1 VKHLTFATDWKD
13 QLPALFDEA
22 GEGVPAVERVDLSTD
37 PWSVAVQKWERFS
50 SVSATLAGSRM
61 GSEAARAK
69 RACPQDGSLRL
80 SMLQSDRSHGVFVF
94 DPVDFS
100 DAKGQPHRNGSVG
113 LWPV

>member
-37 PWSVAVQKWERFS
+37 PWSVAVQKRERFS

-61 GSEAARAK
+61 GSEAARK
-69 RACPQDGSLRL
+69 ACLPSRRIA
-80 SMLQSDRSHGVFVF
+80 STFHVAER
-94 DPVDFS
+94 P
-100 DAKGQPHRNGSVG
+100 
-113 LWPV
+113 

>member
-1 VKHLTFATDWKD
+1 MKLVKVCLPSNGSIYQQILG
-13 QLPALFDEA
+13 QLPCKNGKGSVACQQPSQEA
-22 GEGVPAVERVDLSTD
+22 GWVLKR
-37 PWSVAVQKWERFS
+37 
-50 SVSATLAGSRM
+50 
-61 GSEAARAK
+61 RAK